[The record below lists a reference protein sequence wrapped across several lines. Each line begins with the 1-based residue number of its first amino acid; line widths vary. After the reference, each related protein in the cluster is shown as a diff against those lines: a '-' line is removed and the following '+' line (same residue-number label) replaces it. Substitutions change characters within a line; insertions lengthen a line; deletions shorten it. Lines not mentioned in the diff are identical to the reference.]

1 MAELENGFVASAGES
16 VAASGSVAFADSDGT
31 PSEQTKRR
39 KAIEALGF
47 DPEAVKKLPLGE
59 LLKKVGP
66 GFILAGIQLGPGS
79 LLTSAMLGAEYGY
92 ALMWILLP
100 VIFMGT
106 TFIMVC
112 YRLSMLTGMPT
123 VHAIRHYYGAG
134 AAGFVGV
141 VAFLAC
147 MCFNVGNVSGIG
159 AGMQLLTGLDW
170 RIGALVV
177 MAFVF
182 LCYFMR
188 GVYAKLERCVSVAL
202 ALMAIAFLVVL
213 FMSGGIDTA
222 RFATGMVAWQF
233 PEGSIPTVLAF
244 LGSSATVLAGMYGT
258 YLGCEKDWKKQ
269 DLFNGVMAVDAA
281 AQVFG
286 TVVISGLIIAV
297 GAVVL
302 NPTGA
307 TINAPADL
315 AAMLV
320 PTLGAAAPIVM
331 GVALLAAAF
340 AAIMGNTGRCVVFL
354 MAGLDKSTSL
364 EGHNVK
370 VAAGVVM
377 ALAIVVCFIFGGSPV
392 QLLYFSNVATS
403 VATPVAGFFITRMI
417 WREDIACGIRGHK
430 ALRVCMTISYVVY
443 VCLMAFALA
452 RAIPNFVGSLV

>member
-1 MAELENGFVASAGES
+1 MAEPTSA
-16 VAASGSVAFADSDGT
+16 AAPAVETEGSPV
-31 PSEQTKRR
+31 EQSKRQR
-39 KAIEALGF
+39 AIDVLGF
-47 DPEAVKKLPLGE
+47 DPEEVRKLPLGE

-170 RIGALVV
+170 RIGALIV

-188 GVYAKLERCVSVAL
+188 GVYAKLERCVTVAL

-213 FMSGGIDTA
+213 FMSGGIDVGG
-222 RFATGMVAWQF
+222 FATGLVA
-233 PEGSIPTVLAF
+233 
-244 LGSSATVLAGMYGT
+244 
-258 YLGCEKDWKKQ
+258 
-269 DLFNGVMAVDAA
+269 
-281 AQVFG
+281 
-286 TVVISGLIIAV
+286 
-297 GAVVL
+297 
-302 NPTGA
+302 
-307 TINAPADL
+307 
-315 AAMLV
+315 
-320 PTLGAAAPIVM
+320 
-331 GVALLAAAF
+331 
-340 AAIMGNTGRCVVFL
+340 
-354 MAGLDKSTSL
+354 
-364 EGHNVK
+364 
-370 VAAGVVM
+370 
-377 ALAIVVCFIFGGSPV
+377 
-392 QLLYFSNVATS
+392 
-403 VATPVAGFFITRMI
+403 
-417 WREDIACGIRGHK
+417 
-430 ALRVCMTISYVVY
+430 
-443 VCLMAFALA
+443 
-452 RAIPNFVGSLV
+452 

>member
-1 MAELENGFVASAGES
+1 MAEPISDAVAPIGMEDNPVDQAK
-16 VAASGSVAFADSDGT
+16 
-31 PSEQTKRR
+31 QQR
-39 KAIEALGF
+39 AIDVLGF
-47 DPEAVKKLPLGE
+47 DPEKVRRLPWGE

-134 AAGFVGV
+134 AASFVGV

-170 RIGALVV
+170 RIGALIV

-188 GVYAKLERCVSVAL
+188 GVYAKLERCVTVAL

-213 FMSGGIDTA
+213 LMSGGIDA
-222 RFATGMVAWQF
+222 GRFATGLVTWQL
-233 PEGSIPTVLAF
+233 PEGSLPTALAF

-258 YLGCEKDWKKQ
+258 HLGSEKEWKKQ

-307 TINAPADL
+307 AIKAPADL

-320 PTLGAAAPIVM
+320 PTLGAAAPVVM

-354 MAGLDKSTSL
+354 MAGLDKPTNL
-364 EGHNVK
+364 EGRNVK

-403 VATPVAGFFITRMI
+403 IATPVAGFFITRMI
-417 WREDIACGIRGHK
+417 WREDIACGVRGHK
-430 ALRVCMTISYVVY
+430 ALRICMTISYAVY

-452 RAIPNFVGSLV
+452 RAIPNFIGSLI